1 MVLSGAGPIPTRALV
16 LGMVRADGTLRAGEL
31 YDVADACGLTSEQV
45 RLCLR
50 RLQADGVL
58 TGTGRGRRAVFRT
71 EQAEAG
77 ILPDLELVHLAFRQ
91 DAGEAPWDGH
101 WHLVA
106 LHIPESVRGA
116 RDRLR
121 EELVLLGGAP
131 LGGGLYVSPHPW
143 DGMITS
149 VAQTLGVAGH
159 LTMIRADRLS
169 HGGVAAP
176 RELVTRLWDLDSVAA
191 GYDEFTATL
200 DGVGDLASAVAADG
214 DDLVGAVRV
223 AMAFTRAIEPDPLLP
238 PELLPPDFP
247 GPAARARLLELL
259 ETMPD
264 PGPNPPRLL
273 LGLDP
278 TVAMQRV
285 REATLRQARHQAA
298 GRAGGGRTRPGGGRP

>member
-58 TGTGRGRRAVFRT
+58 TGTGRGRRAAFRT

-121 EELVLLGGAP
+121 EELVFLGGAA

-143 DGMITS
+143 DGMVAS
-149 VAQTLGVAGH
+149 VARTLGVAGH

-169 HGGVAAP
+169 HGGVSAPADLAA
-176 RELVTRLWDLDSVAA
+176 RLWDLDTVAA
-191 GYDEFTATL
+191 GYHEFTATL
-200 DGVGDLASAVAADG
+200 DSVGEGASTAATDG
-214 DDLVGAVRV
+214 DDLVDAVRV

-247 GPAARARLLELL
+247 GRAARARLLELL
-259 ETMPD
+259 EAMPD

-285 REATLRQARHQAA
+285 REATLRQVGEEA
-298 GRAGGGRTRPGGGRP
+298 GRQSAGRRARPRAGRP

>member
-1 MVLSGAGPIPTRALV
+1 MVLTGAGPIPTRALV
-16 LGMVRADGTLRAGEL
+16 LGMVHADGTLRADEL

-50 RLQADGVL
+50 RLQSDGVL
-58 TGTGRGRRAVFRT
+58 TGSGRGRRAVFRT

-106 LHIPESVRGA
+106 LGIPESVRGA

-143 DGMITS
+143 DSMVAS
-149 VAQTLGVAGH
+149 VAQTLGVGEY

-169 HGGVAAP
+169 HEEVSAP
-176 RELVTRLWDLDSVAA
+176 ADLATRLWDLDAVAA
-191 GYDEFTATL
+191 GYREFTATL
-200 DGVGDLASAVAADG
+200 DSVGASPDDS
-214 DDLVGAVRV
+214 DDLVAAVRV
-223 AMAFTRAIEPDPLLP
+223 AVAFTRAIEPDPLLP

-247 GPAARARLLELL
+247 GRAARARLLDLL
-259 ETMPD
+259 GTMPD

-285 REATLRQARHQAA
+285 REATLRRARAETGGQPDGRPARLRA
-298 GRAGGGRTRPGGGRP
+298 GRS